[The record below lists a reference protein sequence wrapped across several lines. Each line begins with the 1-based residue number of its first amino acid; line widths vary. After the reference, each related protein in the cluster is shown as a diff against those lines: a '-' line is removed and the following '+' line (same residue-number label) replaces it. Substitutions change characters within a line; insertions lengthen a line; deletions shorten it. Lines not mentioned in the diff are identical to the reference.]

1 MTSTLLD
8 QVLGQ
13 KAGGRFRTAQLGLE
27 ADAVTLPARFRVAW
41 LTASAEL
48 LHLTGDGQAAAPAA
62 RRVLRSS
69 DATAECRARCH
80 AVLGAVAA
88 EGGEVA
94 RSLSRYR
101 RALEV
106 ARDAADAELG
116 GCIRLEIVES
126 LGPDATARLAE
137 ECSTSATT
145 TGHPHLLVRLQ
156 IALAGIATRE
166 GRSDDATSHLM
177 VAAEVLSTRENLW
190 LEGLLALGRADACA
204 LEADHG
210 QAVRYGRA
218 ALGHA
223 TRSGHL
229 GTRMG
234 SIATLARA
242 KLAIGNVQE
251 SEALCT
257 EALSGP
263 GGAAHIR
270 VALLDTLARISL
282 HRGQP
287 RECRQRLVDLDC
299 MSRGRATFPP
309 ASELLSAFATRAR
322 LACTGSLWHEALA
335 ICENGIARTDESGD
349 LPHGLSL
356 RCLKADAC
364 RELGRIDTAARAIG
378 EAREMAGGAPLPLI
392 AEVLRAAA
400 SLLGAA
406 TSPSRARPALERSLR
421 LLSAVGA
428 VDARRDGTL
437 SYLRETSPINPALR
451 HRLDAKPW
459 DLNPAIRK
467 ALPGRTSRPIPTRS
481 PAPVPDLLDLAALGH
496 LASRPALLAQELF
509 ILLRGAGC
517 ARGLAILST
526 PDGRS
531 FQPLAHEGWSADAA
545 MAAARRPEHVT
556 SIPCGRDADDELHV
570 LVRPNDDAQAQALV
584 HALKSH
590 TDRLVALE
598 TLRRSERDRSSLW
611 PPDVPAPGDIGV
623 FASPAMRQLVETAKK
638 AAASTLPILITGESG
653 TGKEVLARL
662 IHRHSG
668 RAVRDFVP
676 YNCTGAPRDMIDS
689 QLFGHRRG
697 SFTGAYE
704 NALGLVRAA
713 GGGTLLLDEVS
724 ELDPHTQPKLLRLLE
739 NNEVQP
745 LGEARPITVDVR
757 VIAATNANLAEL
769 VRTGRFRED
778 LFFRLNTVNLAIPPL
793 RERRDDIPPLVHHF
807 LRRYGTEHG
816 RPHLRLT
823 DGTLRCLVHYEW
835 PGNVRQL
842 SNEIRRLTALVD
854 NRTTITPELLSPDL
868 HPAASALTPG
878 GDARGTQITID
889 PDQTLAT
896 ALATVERTLIRR
908 ALQATKGRFDD
919 DARLLG
925 LTRKGLFLKRRRLG
939 IDSVVA

>member
-8 QVLGQ
+8 QVLAQ

-48 LHLTGDGQAAAPAA
+48 LHLTGDGQAAAPGA

-94 RSLSRYR
+94 RSLNRYR

-106 ARDAADAELG
+106 VRDAADAELG

-145 TGHPHLLVRLQ
+145 TGHPHPLVRLQ

-218 ALGHA
+218 ALGHV

-229 GTRMG
+229 GTRM
-234 SIATLARA
+234 SAIATL
-242 KLAIGNVQE
+242 
-251 SEALCT
+251 
-257 EALSGP
+257 
-263 GGAAHIR
+263 
-270 VALLDTLARISL
+270 
-282 HRGQP
+282 
-287 RECRQRLVDLDC
+287 
-299 MSRGRATFPP
+299 
-309 ASELLSAFATRAR
+309 
-322 LACTGSLWHEALA
+322 
-335 ICENGIARTDESGD
+335 
-349 LPHGLSL
+349 
-356 RCLKADAC
+356 
-364 RELGRIDTAARAIG
+364 
-378 EAREMAGGAPLPLI
+378 AREMAGGAPLPLI
-392 AEVLRAAA
+392 AEVLCAEA

-451 HRLDAKPW
+451 RRLDAKPW
-459 DLNPAIRK
+459 DLTPAIRK

-496 LASRPALLAQELF
+496 LAARPALLAQELF

-545 MAAARRPEHVT
+545 MAAARRPGHVT
-556 SIPCGRDADDELHV
+556 SIPCGRDANDELLV

-623 FASPAMRQLVETAKK
+623 FASPAMRRLVETAKK

-757 VIAATNANLAEL
+757 VIAATNANLEEL

-823 DGTLRCLVHYEW
+823 DRTLMCLVHYEW

-854 NRTTITPELLSPDL
+854 DRTTITPELLSPDL
-868 HPAASALTPG
+868 HPAASAPTPG
-878 GDARGTQITID
+878 GDARATQITID

-908 ALQATKGRFDD
+908 ALQAAKGRFDD
-919 DARLLG
+919 ATRLLG